1 MTIETE
7 NSIVSEILKQMAEI
21 GWNAKLKGKSLARSS
36 LMMPIQTIFHKL
48 RRQQQIL
55 DVETLRASTI
65 TEIFT
70 YLENI
75 TTDPKYKPGRN
86 KHLQIE
92 SFVNLFFQQIFEA
105 IYQNKLPR
113 LLKDEKDIKG
123 AYLFYVRNQIPEKQE
138 QEES

>member
-1 MTIETE
+1 MTTE
-7 NSIVSEILKQMAEI
+7 KTIVSDILQEMAKI
-21 GWNAKLKGKSLARSS
+21 GWDAKLKCKSLARSS

-48 RRQQQIL
+48 RRQQLIL

-70 YLENI
+70 YLERI
-75 TTDPKYKPGRN
+75 TTDPKYKPGKN
-86 KHLQIE
+86 KRLQIE
-92 SFVNLFFQQIFEA
+92 NFVNLFFEQIFDT

-123 AYLFYVRNQIPEKQE
+123 AYLFYIRNQIPEKQE